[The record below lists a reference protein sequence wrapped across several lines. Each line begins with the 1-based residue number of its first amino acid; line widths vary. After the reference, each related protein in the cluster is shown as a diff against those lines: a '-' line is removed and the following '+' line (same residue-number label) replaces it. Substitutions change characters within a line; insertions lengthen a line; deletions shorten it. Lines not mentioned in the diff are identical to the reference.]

1 MKCSVCSGTF
11 ISWDN
16 YQMLQQ
22 LTVDVRSRFP
32 AILTRE
38 YGDMAVV
45 GLLRARTL
53 GNTGSS
59 MANGTVLMLR
69 VLMLWE
75 RYLEPKHHS
84 AYDG

>member
-22 LTVDVRSRFP
+22 LTVDVCSRFP

-38 YGDMAVV
+38 YGCDMAVV
-45 GLLRARTL
+45 GLPRARTL
-53 GNTGSS
+53 GNT
-59 MANGTVLMLR
+59 MANSTVLMLR

-75 RYLEPKHHS
+75 RCLEPKHHS